1 MSRINLHDLPF
12 RYQDQIAR
20 QIGAVAP
27 RLPDA
32 LPQHHVGPEQVVAE
46 TDEGGDA
53 GRITVR
59 ITRFGT
65 KLLDADNLAGGT
77 KFLVDALRYQ
87 KVIPEDNPQ
96 VIRLIVGQRKVKRA
110 DIGTLVEISYYE
122 TNTVTQGIK
131 EAGKAP

>member
-20 QIGAVAP
+20 QIGGVAP
-27 RLPDA
+27 RLRDS
-32 LPQHHVGPEQVVAE
+32 LPQHDAGPEQVVAE
-46 TDEGGDA
+46 ADEGGNA

-77 KFLVDALRYQ
+77 KYVVDALRYQ
-87 KVIPEDNPQ
+87 GVIPEDNPQ
-96 VIRLIVGQRKVKRA
+96 VIRLIVGQRKVKKP
-110 DIGTLVEISYYE
+110 DCGTLIEVTYNE
-122 TNTVTQGIK
+122 TNTTTQGIT
-131 EAGKAP
+131 EAGQET